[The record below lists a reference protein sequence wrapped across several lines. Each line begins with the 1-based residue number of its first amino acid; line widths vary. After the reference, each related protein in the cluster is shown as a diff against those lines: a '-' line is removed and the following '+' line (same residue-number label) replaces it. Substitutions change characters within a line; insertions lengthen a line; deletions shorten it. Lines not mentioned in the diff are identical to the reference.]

1 MFPITIYSIRRKEQI
16 NMSKYN
22 LNSNSDMRKFTKDLE
37 KSLLNSVRG
46 SALKGTYDVDCPHC
60 KKKFSAHSGL
70 NRCPHCGEEV
80 DLKLN
85 INF

>member
-1 MFPITIYSIRRKEQI
+1 MA
-16 NMSKYN
+16 KYN

-37 KSLLNSVRG
+37 NSILDSARN
-46 SALKGTYDVDCPHC
+46 SALKGTYDVDCPRC
-60 KKKFSAHSGL
+60 KKKFTAHSGL
-70 NRCPHCGEEV
+70 NVCPYCKEEI